1 MAAEGWDDDHIATPR
16 SDHVPANNIGGA
28 IIAAFEQPVRLQG
41 CNQFA
46 WGVCFENYD
55 RIHKR
60 QLRKRGGAGCRTLD
74 RCTAAVLGT
83 RYATTLR
90 GSDHRALLHS

>member
-1 MAAEGWDDDHIATPR
+1 MAAEGGDDDHITTPR

-41 CNQFA
+41 CNQLA
-46 WGVCFENYD
+46 WCVCFEKHD

-60 QLRKRGGAGCRTLD
+60 QLRKRGGAGCRALD
-74 RCTAAVLGT
+74 RASVPL
-83 RYATTLR
+83 
-90 GSDHRALLHS
+90 